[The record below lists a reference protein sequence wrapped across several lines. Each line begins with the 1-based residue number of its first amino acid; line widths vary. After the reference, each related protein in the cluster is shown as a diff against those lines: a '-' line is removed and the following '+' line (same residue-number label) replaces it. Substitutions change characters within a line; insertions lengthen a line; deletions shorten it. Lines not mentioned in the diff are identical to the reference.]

1 MRWEPPLVLS
11 PAPCLVKIV
20 SKDASPRNPIFVVTF
35 EVVPAKCGRKRWEW
49 RVCDRD
55 GKVIN
60 YGLER
65 TRATAK
71 YEGERALFL
80 LFW

>member
-11 PAPCLVKIV
+11 PAPSLVKIV
-20 SKDASPRNPIFVVTF
+20 TKDASPRNPIVGVMF
-35 EVVPAKCGRKRWEW
+35 EVVPAKRGRKRWEW
-49 RVCDRD
+49 RVCDRN
-55 GKVIN
+55 GKVIIH
-60 YGLER
+60 GLEC

-71 YEGERALFL
+71 YKGERALFL